1 MTRLTLLLLA
11 LASPAG
17 AADNARIWPGVV
29 GSFGPSSITL
39 HEPTDPSAVATV
51 TFVNTQ
57 VHSLDEVFGLTWG
70 EIEVTV
76 AFVWNADDGPAE
88 RIEIIPP
95 DGYIAVPPVL
105 DVAEYAT
112 GVVHI
117 IAYVRG

>member
-11 LASPAG
+11 LASPA
-17 AADNARIWPGVV
+17 AADNARIWPGIV

-70 EIEVTV
+70 EIEITV
-76 AFVWNADDGPAE
+76 AFVWNVNDSALE
-88 RIEIIPP
+88 RIEVIPP

-117 IAYVRG
+117 IAYVGG

>member
-1 MTRLTLLLLA
+1 MTRLALLLLA
-11 LASPAG
+11 LASPA
-17 AADNARIWPGVV
+17 AADNARIWPGAV

-70 EIEVTV
+70 EIEITV
-76 AFVWNADDGPAE
+76 AFVWNVNDSALE
-88 RIEIIPP
+88 RIEVIPP
-95 DGYIAVPPVL
+95 DGFIAVPPVL

-117 IAYVRG
+117 IAYVGG